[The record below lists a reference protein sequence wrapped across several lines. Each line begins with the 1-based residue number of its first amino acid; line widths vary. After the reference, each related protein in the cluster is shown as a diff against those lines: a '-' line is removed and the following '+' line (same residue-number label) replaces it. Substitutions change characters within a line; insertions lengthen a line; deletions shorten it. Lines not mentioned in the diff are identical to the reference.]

1 MTTICGIDDAG
12 KGPVIGP
19 MVLAGIVIEEKELPK
34 LKEMGV
40 KDSKLLT
47 PKQRELIYHKL
58 IKEIKRY
65 KIIKIPPE
73 EIDDAVLSDTTNL
86 NWLEADKMAE
96 IINALRPDAVIV
108 DCPSN
113 NKKAFANYLENKIKV
128 KTSLRC
134 EHKADRDHL
143 VVGAAAILAKVTRD
157 REIGLIE
164 KRIGINFNSGY
175 PADPLTKKFLKENWN
190 KYPEIFRHSWST
202 YQEYS
207 EGKKSK
213 KQKTLGEF

>member
-1 MTTICGIDDAG
+1 M
-12 KGPVIGP
+12 VI
-19 MVLAGIVIEEKELPK
+19 AGIVIDEKELPK
-34 LKEMGV
+34 LKALGV

-47 PKQRELIYHKL
+47 PKQRELIYNKL
-58 IKEIKRY
+58 IKEVKRY
-65 KIIKIPPE
+65 KVIKIPPE
-73 EIDDAVLSDTTNL
+73 EIDIAVFSDTTNL

-96 IINALRPDAVIV
+96 VINSLSPDEVIV

-113 NKKAFANYLENKIKV
+113 TKMAFAEYLENKITV

-134 EHKADRDHL
+134 EHKADFL
-143 VVGAAAILAKVTRD
+143 FQIVGAASIIAKTIRD
-157 REIGLIE
+157 REVELLK

-175 PADPLTKKFLKENWN
+175 PADPITKKFLKENWN
-190 KYPEIFRHSWST
+190 KYPEIFRHSWSS

-213 KQKTLGEF
+213 KQKTLGDF

>member
-1 MTTICGIDDAG
+1 M
-12 KGPVIGP
+12 
-19 MVLAGIVIEEKELPK
+19 
-34 LKEMGV
+34 
-40 KDSKLLT
+40 
-47 PKQRELIYHKL
+47 
-58 IKEIKRY
+58 
-65 KIIKIPPE
+65 
-73 EIDDAVLSDTTNL
+73 
-86 NWLEADKMAE
+86 
-96 IINALRPDAVIV
+96 
-108 DCPSN
+108 
-113 NKKAFANYLENKIKV
+113 NKIKV

-207 EGKKSK
+207 EGKK
-213 KQKTLGEF
+213 